1 MSNITNEL
9 LEKEIVRL
17 REENKNLKDHVESIC
32 KDRVLRLEEE
42 NERLKDQIEFVCKN
56 RAVIQKSYAALE
68 EKYNS
73 FVDNATE
80 INMGLLHVRAKVGS
94 YPGVMISVDTVDD
107 DEQLI
112 ALVEYNKDSGKI
124 QVSTYDENSD
134 EPRTIYEMK
143 TDLKETAAEC
153 RRKVAECEAVLNEAY
168 REINE
173 YPEEV
178 ITIREEAELKETIE
192 ACNEFYDKFVKFTGE
207 EV

>member
-17 REENKNLKDHVESIC
+17 REENKKLKNQV
-32 KDRVLRLEEE
+32 
-42 NERLKDQIEFVCKN
+42 EFVCKN
-56 RAVIQKSYAALE
+56 REVIQKSYAALE
-68 EKYNS
+68 EKYNN

-94 YPGVMISVDTVDD
+94 YPGVMISVDTVD

-153 RRKVAECEAVLNEAY
+153 RRKAAECEAVLNEVY
-168 REINE
+168 REE
-173 YPEEV
+173 YPEEA

-192 ACNEFYDKFVKFTGE
+192 ACNEFFDKFVKFTGE